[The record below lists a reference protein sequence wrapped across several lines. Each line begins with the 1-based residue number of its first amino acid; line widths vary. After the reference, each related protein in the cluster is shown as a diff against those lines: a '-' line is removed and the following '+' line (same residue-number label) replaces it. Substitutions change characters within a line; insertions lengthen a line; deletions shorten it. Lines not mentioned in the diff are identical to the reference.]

1 MHRYRL
7 SRFSFAPAALL
18 VALSVLGAHNVCAD
32 VDWTKFDKSFIIS
45 FPGYKGLSTLT
56 DFPVLIRLS
65 AARNDFDYSRCAN
78 GADLRFSDAGGNVL
92 SHEIDTWN
100 PVGESL
106 VWVKVPLFNAE
117 TKITAHYGFTGEGLL
132 PAVESTDVW
141 SAGYVGVWH
150 MRENGVPLAESSGV
164 SVSISTDS
172 TGGKAAYGYAGAIG
186 NAVDLSAAGW
196 THFLAAEDNDAF
208 DGFTEFTLE
217 IWTKQNTWRSGA
229 NNNSVLI
236 AKRIYGSTD
245 QSYYWYL
252 NRANGLDGPAGAL
265 ISTNGVNNSYAT
277 GNRVKPEADVWTH
290 QAFVR
295 DTAANNYRAFV
306 GGGNTYTSTNS
317 FGMQP
322 VFAGSGPLYIGGW
335 SNAFAFPGQI
345 DEVRI
350 SRVARSPD
358 WISATSDCVAKDS
371 FASCEANANDWDA
384 YSHKFTVSFTGY
396 KDNETLTDFPA
407 LVRISEYDEES
418 GEGLEGFSYADCLKP
433 NGGDLRFEGPNGEPL
448 ACEVDTW
455 HTNGESLVW
464 VKVPT
469 LPFPG
474 KITAYY
480 GWKFAPSIDSTDVWS
495 NEYVGVWHMKET
507 GLPLAESSGVSTPID
522 SGSATVVYGYEGAV
536 GNAVDMKAAGAGW
549 ANYLS
554 AADDDDLDGFT
565 DFTLEMW
572 TRQEE
577 WGAKD
582 NPILLAKRNGK
593 DCAYYWYCR
602 KVNDQ
607 RAANIVVSTNATNA
621 AADLNGHTTCP
632 PLGEWTH
639 QAIIRK
645 TAGNYIS
652 AYINGVNSWSRNS
665 YGTNPIVSNGLRLAF
680 GSGVN
685 GYPFPGQIDE
695 VRISRIARS
704 KAWLKATH
712 DTVTEA
718 DFATYTKA
726 FPTARRTIIYFK

>member
-1 MHRYRL
+1 MKHSIKPL
-7 SRFSFAPAALL
+7 LFAAL
-18 VALSVLGAHNVCAD
+18 VAPCALFAD
-32 VDWTKFDKSFIIS
+32 IDWTKFDKSFIIS
-45 FPGYKGLSTLT
+45 FPGYRGQTTLT

-78 GADLRFSDAGGNVL
+78 GANLRFSDADGNVL
-92 SHEIDTWN
+92 SQEIDTWN

-106 VWVKVPLFNAE
+106 VWVKLPSLNAS
-117 TKITAHYGFTGEGLL
+117 TKIVAHYGYTGEGAL
-132 PAVESTDVW
+132 PAVEQTNVW
-141 SAGYVGVWH
+141 SSGYVGVWH
-150 MRENGVPLAESSGV
+150 MNERGVPLMESSGV
-164 SVSISTDS
+164 SVPISTDS
-172 TGGKAAYGYAGAIG
+172 TGGRAVYGYAGAIG
-186 NAVDLSAAGW
+186 NAVDLSAASW
-196 THFLAAEDNDAF
+196 SHRLSAEDNDAF
-208 DGFTEFTLE
+208 DGFADFTLE
-217 IWTKQNTWRSGA
+217 MWTKQNTWRSGD

-236 AKRIYGSTD
+236 AKRVNNGD

-265 ISTNGVNNSYAT
+265 ISTNGVKNSSAT
-277 GNRVKPEADVWTH
+277 GNRGRPVADVWTH

-306 GGGNTYTSTNS
+306 GGGNTYTSPSSTGS
-317 FGMQP
+317 YGTQP
-322 VFAGSGPLYIGGW
+322 VFAGSGPLHIGGW
-335 SNAFAFPGQI
+335 SNAYAFPGQI

-358 WISATSDCVAKDS
+358 WISATSDCVAEDS
-371 FASCEANANDWDA
+371 FASYEADSNDWNA

-396 KDNETLTDFPA
+396 SENETLTNFPA
-407 LVRISEYDEES
+407 LVRISEYDEVT
-418 GEGLEGFSYADCLKP
+418 GKGLEGFFYADCLKS

-455 HTNGESLVW
+455 NTNGESLVW

-474 KITAYY
+474 TITAYY
-480 GWKFAPSIDSTDVWS
+480 GWKFAPSIDPTDVWS
-495 NEYVGVWHMKET
+495 NEYVGVWHMKES

-522 SGSATVVYGYEGAV
+522 AGSATVVYGYEGAV
-536 GNAVDMKAAGAGW
+536 GNAVDMRAAGAGW

-554 AADDDDLDGFT
+554 AADDEDLDGFT

-577 WGAKD
+577 WGSKD
-582 NPILLAKRNGK
+582 NPVLLAKRDGGDGT
-593 DCAYYWYCR
+593 DCAYYWCCR
-602 KVNDQ
+602 TANGQ
-607 RAANIVVSTNATNA
+607 RAANILVSTNATA
-621 AADLNGHTTCP
+621 KVGDLNGNTACP

-645 TAGNYIS
+645 TSGNYIT
-652 AYINGVNSWSRNS
+652 AFINGENRWSRNS
-665 YGTNPIVSNGLRLAF
+665 YGTNPIVSNGHRLSF
-680 GSGVN
+680 GSHAK

-695 VRISRIARS
+695 VRISRVARS

-712 DTVTEA
+712 DTVTKT
-718 DFATYTKA
+718 DFATYSKA